1 MKCPHCGKEIE
12 TKIDF
17 SGLRQRVNVDG
28 KCWQVEEVRP
38 LPMGQKV
45 MNRFFNHRHREVN
58 RPRLVIVQQEG

>member
-1 MKCPHCGKEIE
+1 M
-12 TKIDF
+12 
-17 SGLRQRVNVDG
+17 NVDG